1 MKRDYL
7 ELKQKL
13 MQRFLDNAIDKET
26 YDTMLTEIDRMMA
39 EEQEWNSQVGFSSV
53 PLSVSPGSFQNQ
65 HGTQTPVQL
74 ISIPVSYPSQP
85 STVFPPVPVQSF
97 PEPMVVEAEELSPE
111 IDVAVLKSLKPGQS
125 LEIWWHHALTEECAS
140 AWRRA
145 NVPIK
150 LSLNL
155 NSFINDA
162 SLEVLGEI
170 PHLREINLTSTAVS
184 DEGLR
189 YLAPLTELESL
200 ILISTR
206 VRGTSF
212 QYLEN
217 LKSLRELTLTSSE
230 FSDEGM
236 ERIGTMTSLEELR
249 LDDTTV
255 TDQGMPYLEK
265 LHELRL
271 LNLQGSLISDEGLE
285 SIAHLTQLLELYLGG
300 TIPYDGLVY
309 ESPISDSGL
318 NLLQHLTELRILHL
332 NDTQISDAGISFLKQ
347 MKKLRKLNL
356 ADTYVTDAS
365 LPILRRL
372 ECLREVIVDG
382 TEITISGIRKIFGR
396 GKEEYFHGGRV
407 GTWSRLRRFLA
418 SPWSRKN

>member
-26 YDTMLTEIDRMMA
+26 YDTMLTEIDRMIV
-39 EEQEWNSQVGFSSV
+39 EDQELNSRIDFSPSS
-53 PLSVSPGSFQNQ
+53 L
-65 HGTQTPVQL
+65 
-74 ISIPVSYPSQP
+74 PVSQEHFHHLSGSHPQVQVIPIPYPYPPQSVA
-85 STVFPPVPVQSF
+85 TFPPAAPPSF
-97 PEPMVVEAEELSPE
+97 PEPVVMPEEEPSPE
-111 IDVAVLKSLKPGQS
+111 IDEAVLKSLQPGQS
-125 LEIWWHHALTEECAS
+125 LEIWWHHALTEECAA

-155 NSFINDA
+155 NGSIDDA
-162 SLEVLGEI
+162 SLKVLGNV
-170 PHLREINLTSTAVS
+170 PHLREINLTSTAIS
-184 DEGLR
+184 DDGLR
-189 YLAPLTELESL
+189 HLAPLSELESL

-217 LKSLRELTLTSSE
+217 LRSLRELTLTSSE
-230 FSDEGM
+230 FGDEGM

-249 LDDTTV
+249 LDDTAI

-265 LHELRL
+265 LHELKL
-271 LNLQGSLISDEGLE
+271 LNLQGSLISDQGLE
-285 SIAHLTQLLELYLGG
+285 AIAGLDQLLELYLGG

-309 ESPISDSGL
+309 ESPISDAGL
-318 NLLQHLTELRILHL
+318 NLLQDLTELRILHL
-332 NDTQISDAGISFLKQ
+332 NDTQISDTGIPFLKK
-347 MKKLRKLNL
+347 MKKLRELNL
-356 ADTYVTDAS
+356 ADTYITDAS
-365 LPILRRL
+365 LPALRRL

-407 GTWSRLRRFLA
+407 GAWSRLGRFLA

>member
-26 YDTMLTEIDRMMA
+26 YNAMLAEIDRMMTQ
-39 EEQEWNSQVGFSSV
+39 EQELSSQIGFSSAS
-53 PLSVSPGSFQNQ
+53 LSLSPENFQNLSNSQ
-65 HGTQTPVQL
+65 PPVQV
-74 ISIPVSYPSQP
+74 IPIPYPYPPQP
-85 STVFPPVPVQSF
+85 VATFPPAAPSSF
-97 PEPMVVEAEELSPE
+97 PEPVEIPEEEPSPE
-111 IDVAVLKSLKPGQS
+111 IDHAVLKSLEPGQS
-125 LEIWWHHALTEECAS
+125 LEIWWHHALTEECAA

-155 NSFINDA
+155 NGSIDDA
-162 SLEVLGEI
+162 SLKVLGNI
-170 PHLREINLTSTAVS
+170 PHLREINLTSTAIS
-184 DEGLR
+184 DDGLR
-189 YLAPLTELESL
+189 HLAPLTELESL

-249 LDDTTV
+249 LDDTAV

-265 LHELRL
+265 LHELKL
-271 LNLQGSLISDEGLE
+271 LNLQGSLISDQGLE
-285 SIAHLTQLLELYLGG
+285 SITGLNQLLELYLGG
-300 TIPYDGLVY
+300 TIPYEGLVY
-309 ESPISDSGL
+309 ESPISDDGL
-318 NLLQHLTELRILHL
+318 RLLQNLTEIRILHL
-332 NDTQISDAGISFLKQ
+332 NDTQISDAGIPFLKK
-347 MKKLRKLNL
+347 MKKLRELNL

-365 LPILRRL
+365 LPLLQRL
-372 ECLREVIVDG
+372 EYLREVIVDG
-382 TEITISGIRKIFGR
+382 TEITISGIRKVFGR
-396 GKEEYFHGGRV
+396 SKEEYFHGGRV
-407 GTWSRLRRFLA
+407 GAWSRLGRFLS